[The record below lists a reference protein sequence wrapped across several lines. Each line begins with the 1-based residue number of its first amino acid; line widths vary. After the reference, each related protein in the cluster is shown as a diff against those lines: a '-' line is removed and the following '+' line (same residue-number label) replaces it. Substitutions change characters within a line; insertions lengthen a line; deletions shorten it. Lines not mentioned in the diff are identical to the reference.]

1 MVKFDTIK
9 LQVPNDVIRGFN
21 DAAFIETARRDNET
35 MNIEYFKQAKNQA
48 LPPGISSIKFKEGEG
63 YQITMSAKTLGQDYL
78 QGISFNNWQ
87 QPFKTLSPILEIDT
101 KELWEANP
109 KILSCDATDNIQI
122 KDIGS
127 HNEICE
133 AILSARTNQRFLPL
147 HYNTRKNI
155 AFEFRGTQQEKN
167 RIIGY
172 AKHLDLLKPA
182 NKAFMKS
189 LPNANAMYEEA
200 SKMIRFESNHTTFKA
215 MRQRFNADQSNLQNM
230 LQSNAPVNHNFL
242 LKVIKGGNQQGC
254 IFEELQNYDGNI
266 KQFIMIKG
274 IENIIQSLNYEEAS
288 IRAFFKRGYE
298 NDNTFKAAFYKGKYS
313 IKKIIEEL
321 RSKKEFPQAMPNT
334 IVTKCLDAL
343 IKAVA

>member
-1 MVKFDTIK
+1 MIKFDTIK
-9 LQVPNDVIRGFN
+9 LQVPTQVIRGCN
-21 DAAFIETARRDNET
+21 GDAFIQT
-35 MNIEYFKQAKNQA
+35 MRTDKATGHTEIFEQAKNNA

-78 QGISFNNWQ
+78 QGISIDNWER
-87 QPFKTLSPILEIDT
+87 PFQTLAPILQINT
-101 KELWEANP
+101 NELWEANP
-109 KILSCDATDNIQI
+109 KILSCDATDNIGI
-122 KDIGS
+122 KNIGS
-127 HNEICE
+127 HSEICE
-133 AILSARTNQRFLPL
+133 AMLSARTNKRFLPL

-182 NKAFMKS
+182 NKNFMKS
-189 LPNANAMYEEA
+189 LPNPNMMYEEA
-200 SKMIRFESNHTTFKA
+200 SKMIRFETNHTTFKA
-215 MRQRFNADQSNLQNM
+215 MRQRFNADQNNLQNM
-230 LQSNAPVNHNFL
+230 LKSNTPVNHNFL

-254 IFEELQNYDGNI
+254 IFEELQNYEGNI

-313 IKKIIEEL
+313 IKKMIEEL

-343 IKAVA
+343 LQAVA